1 MYCGIHN
8 FCRCVV
14 GLEPITGI
22 KFQWFIKFFIK
33 LGVFYGLGGI
43 LIVGRVEREERRE
56 VRALVG

>member
-1 MYCGIHN
+1 MGFII
-8 FCRCVV
+8 FV
-14 GLEPITGI
+14 GVLLALNLLWGLNSNGSSS
-22 KFQWFIKFFIK
+22 FLIK